1 MVRQDVAPE
10 QEGMVFINGE
20 LWRAYSPV
28 PVPKGTHVQVVAV
41 EGLRLEVQPVKAELE
56 PPVTVEQPVDM

>member
-1 MVRQDVAPE
+1 
-10 QEGMVFINGE
+10 MVFINGE